1 MFEPITVPRKVRPDK
16 LKQTCPFTEELSEYS
31 VKAGRE
37 YLSKLR
43 CYLEERFKD
52 GYAVAELL
60 SCRTYVIDKLLSGL
74 YHHFNLTAFDNFAL
88 AAVGGYGRGE
98 LFPLSDIDILI
109 VGDYDKLLAVLN
121 DLFKQREKLL
131 NIGDL
136 FIRDKDGSIVDNGF
150 HLFGVG
156 DHVYLRHRERK
167 LYSEAI

>member
-98 LFPLSDIDILI
+98 LFPLSDIAFPPHMSLH
-109 VGDYDKLLAVLN
+109 KL
-121 DLFKQREKLL
+121 
-131 NIGDL
+131 
-136 FIRDKDGSIVDNGF
+136 
-150 HLFGVG
+150 
-156 DHVYLRHRERK
+156 
-167 LYSEAI
+167 